1 MTMTSQLIQA
11 LEYIFPGILSIL
23 ILRLLTT
30 IRAEGILLVVY
41 AFVLTLA
48 VQFILKLIEKAFPPE
63 LLWNSNWE
71 YEILVSIAIILA
83 LILAPLWEKDVL
95 HSILRKCRIT
105 KRSAHNSAKY
115 SAFSRRNDCY
125 VILHIDGRRLF
136 GWPSEWPSW
145 QEDEYILL
153 DESEWII
160 DDDTKKEQQN
170 NELNS
175 ASHMLIPMSKIDL
188 IEFVIGKKEQS

>member
-1 MTMTSQLIQA
+1 MVTTQLIQA

-23 ILRLLTT
+23 ILRLLTV
-30 IRAEGILLVVY
+30 IRAQGTLLVVY

-48 VQFILKLIEKAFPPE
+48 IQFILKLLKKAFPPE
-63 LLWNSNWE
+63 LLWNSNWD
-71 YEILVSIAIILA
+71 YEILIGIAILVA
-83 LILAPLWEKDVL
+83 LIVSPLWEKDIL
-95 HSILRKCRIT
+95 HSILRKFKIT
-105 KRSAHNSAKY
+105 RRSAHNSARY

-160 DDDTKKEQQN
+160 DDNNTTKQGQQE
-170 NELNS
+170 NEPNL
-175 ASHMLIPMSKIDL
+175 ASHMLVPMSKIDL
-188 IEFVIGKKEQS
+188 IEFVIGREQS